1 MHFHSITC
9 FSNISLH
16 EPKTFFNGNSLYFLA
31 QMIPLVTNTIPS
43 KMVDNSSNVSYCD
56 VVGQTQ
62 LSSNPSYV
70 ILLWCIVS
78 FIFVAFL
85 CIFDLNFYYSFLSK
99 LLPRVFY
106 ISYIFLQICKCANMI
121 LYCWI
126 YYILNEWIN
135 SKSVV
140 EQEKQYLTFTTCFFV
155 FAVDDFRMLQKV

>member
-1 MHFHSITC
+1 MNFHSIIC
-9 FSNISLH
+9 FPNISLH
-16 EPKTFFNGNSLYFLA
+16 VPKTSFFNGNSLYFLA

-85 CIFDLNFYYSFLSK
+85 CIFGLIYYYTFLSRH
-99 LLPRVFY
+99 LPRAFLY
-106 ISYIFLQICKCANMI
+106 FLQI
-121 LYCWI
+121 
-126 YYILNEWIN
+126 
-135 SKSVV
+135 
-140 EQEKQYLTFTTCFFV
+140 FV
-155 FAVDDFRMLQKV
+155 FANMQTWETKNGIILLNILHIERIDK